1 MKFAKLLIVFSLII
15 SVISCHNDESIIGN
29 EQISKTY
36 ELIEIKWRLGDGD
49 GQSIVEDK
57 IPEFYFI
64 NDTNVD
70 KHVVVNPL
78 ENKMGSS
85 KFTFNDSLMF
95 QNLDYKEIQVS
106 IPNELSLLSG
116 TYVNISG
123 GVQVLL
129 GAKVGSFP
137 FSQTFEDS
145 ITLIPNTSLTS
156 NYTLFI
162 KRNKA
167 SFNTIFKET
176 TTGELIMLEGS
187 WEGEFFNNLEGQS
200 VINETN

>member
-1 MKFAKLLIVFSLII
+1 MK
-15 SVISCHNDESIIGN
+15 
-29 EQISKTY
+29 
-36 ELIEIKWRLGDGD
+36 IKWRLGDGD
-49 GQSIVEDK
+49 GQSIVEEK

-70 KHVVVNPL
+70 KHIVVNPL

-106 IPNELSLLSG
+106 IPKELSLLSE

-129 GAKVGSFP
+129 GAEVSSFP
-137 FSQTFEDS
+137 FSQTFQDS

-167 SFNTIFKET
+167 SFNAIFKET

-187 WEGEFFNNLEGQS
+187 WQGDFFNNLEGQS
-200 VINETN
+200 VIDEID